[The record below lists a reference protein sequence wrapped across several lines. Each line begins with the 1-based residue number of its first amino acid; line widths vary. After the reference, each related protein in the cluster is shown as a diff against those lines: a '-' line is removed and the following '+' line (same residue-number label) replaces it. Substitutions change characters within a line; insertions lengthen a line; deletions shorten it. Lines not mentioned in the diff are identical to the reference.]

1 MIVVFGGNKII
12 VPKYYYLLFNAY
24 YFGTLLM
31 IIASSYALL
40 AFRING
46 HFYSVEPILMT
57 FFILLFRQK
66 KIIATILA
74 FVSLGVAYTNYVIF
88 SKIEPYIFLIK
99 NAQSI
104 F

>member
-1 MIVVFGGNKII
+1 
-12 VPKYYYLLFNAY
+12 
-24 YFGTLLM
+24 M